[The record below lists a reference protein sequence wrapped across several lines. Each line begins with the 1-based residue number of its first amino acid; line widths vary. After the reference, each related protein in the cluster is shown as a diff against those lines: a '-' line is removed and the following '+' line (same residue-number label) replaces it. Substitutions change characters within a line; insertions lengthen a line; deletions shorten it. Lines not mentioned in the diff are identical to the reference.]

1 MSLNIKSREVH
12 ELARELADRTNT
24 TMTSA
29 VEDAL
34 RRRLDEVRQREERSE
49 GMAALLRL
57 QAMVTDADRAAL
69 DRIMEEM
76 YDENGLPR

>member
-12 ELARELADRTNT
+12 ELARELAERTNT

-34 RRRLDEVRQREERSE
+34 RRRLDDLRQREERSE

-69 DRIMEEM
+69 DRIMDEM